1 MPKVLRVFTT
11 LFFTLLSTSHVLAQ
25 DSPPKLVLISNV
37 NIFDGVNDKLH
48 ENMHVLV
55 KDNLIETVSD
65 EPLAII
71 QTDNVTM
78 IDGGGGTLM
87 PGLIDSHVHL
97 NATGVFQTFAG
108 LQASKWDQIG
118 AIALENARDYLYD
131 GYTTVRDTGGMG
143 SGLKELIDRGV
154 VEGPRLYVCGAAIG
168 PTSGHGDW
176 RNPVQREYG
185 GIPSDMGAKLNLS
198 YIADGPDEV
207 RKASRLNFAHGAS
220 FLKLM
225 AGGGVSSELDP
236 LWSVAYSE
244 EELKAA
250 VDAAEFFDTYVTVH
264 AYTDRTVKTA
274 LDAGVLCIEH
284 GQMVSEETV
293 KRIADEGIFW
303 AINWAG
309 MDPALLSHPN
319 YAMPT
324 VQPKLKEYLE
334 GSKNL
339 DKYIRKY
346 KPKIVHNVD
355 TVLSTID
362 FGRQHRDFEKYYASK
377 RLGNHAFL
385 VAATSTGGEL
395 AQLGGRRNPYPHKLG
410 VIEPGAYADILIVDG
425 NPLEDISVIGGN
437 PEWFD
442 APKRERGFDTIMLI
456 MKDGRIYKNTLGK

>member
-1 MPKVLRVFTT
+1 MLQLRIFCTS
-11 LFFTLLSTSHVLAQ
+11 LLSFALLLPQLEAQ
-25 DSPPKLVLISNV
+25 DDGPKPSYKLIQNV
-37 NIFDGVNDKLH
+37 RIFDGVNDRLTPGDVLI
-48 ENMHVLV
+48 EN
-55 KDNLIETVSD
+55 NLIKEVGN
-65 EPLAII
+65 I
-71 QTDNVTM
+71 QDVPKGTKV
-78 IDGGGGTLM
+78 IEGGGRTLM

-108 LQASKWDQIG
+108 LQAAKWEQIG
-118 AIALENARDYLYD
+118 AVALVNAQDYLYD

-143 SGLKELIDRGV
+143 SALKELIDRGV
-154 VEGPRLYVCGAAIG
+154 TEGPRIYCCGAAIG

-176 RNPVQREYG
+176 RNPVQRDYSG
-185 GIPSDMGAKLNLS
+185 VSSDMGARLGMS
-198 YIADGPDEV
+198 YIADGKDEI
-207 RKASRLNFAHGAS
+207 RKASRLNFAHGAH

-236 LWSVAYSE
+236 LWSVAYSK

-284 GQMVSEETV
+284 GQMVSEETA
-293 KRIADEGIFW
+293 KRIAEEGIYW
-303 AINWAG
+303 SINWAG
-309 MDPALLSHPN
+309 MDPALLKHPN

-324 VQPKLKEYLE
+324 VRPKLVEYLE

-355 TVLSTID
+355 TVLSTIP
-362 FGRQHRDFEKYYASK
+362 FGRQHRDFEKYYAAK

-385 VAATSTGGEL
+385 VSATSTAGEL
-395 AQLGGRRNPYPHKLG
+395 AQLHGRRNPYPHKLG

-425 NPLEDISVIGGN
+425 NPLEDITVIGGN
-437 PEWFD
+437 PKWFD
-442 APKRERGFDTIMLI
+442 APKRQRGFDTIRLI
-456 MKDGRIYKNTLGK
+456 MKDGKVYKNTLGK